1 MPTMQQMLSQ
11 LLQFLQQGIAAV
23 FKFVELIWSWSIGQ
37 IIKVIEAPWQS
48 WPLWKQ
54 IVLVIVAGTIIY
66 VLYKAVTELWES
78 GERALAAFAG
88 LLGAFIR
95 TLPRVLVAGLIALG
109 GIWLLNNFNPQSV
122 SLPSVFSKG

>member
-1 MPTMQQMLSQ
+1 MQQMLSQ